1 MEIPQTGEAGGG
13 GDLRI
18 FGKSLL
24 SLLVNVSWR
33 ENWLKWYYWLVIA
46 ILVVV
51 GISTFIPVSG
61 PKNLIGYSSVDPFAP
76 ISGIILWVIAVVV
89 FWLGKREEKK
99 L

>member
-1 MEIPQTGEAGGG
+1 M
-13 GDLRI
+13 
-18 FGKSLL
+18 GKKLL
-24 SLLVNVSWR
+24 FLLVNVSRR

-46 ILVVV
+46 VLVVV
-51 GISTFIPVSG
+51 GISTFIPTPG

-76 ISGIILWVIAVVV
+76 ISGIVLWVIAVVV